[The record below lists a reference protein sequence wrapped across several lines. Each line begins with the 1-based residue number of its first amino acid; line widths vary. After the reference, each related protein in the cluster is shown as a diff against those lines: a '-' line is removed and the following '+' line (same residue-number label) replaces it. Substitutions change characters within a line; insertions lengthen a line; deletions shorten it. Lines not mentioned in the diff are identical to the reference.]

1 METERTDYYKLEKL
15 CAEERLSAPVGVDYA
30 VSLHEMNWFRFDG
43 CEPSGKF
50 SESGLMQVEKNVQV
64 YMDKE
69 WHPVIFYT
77 TSYSGPCAPILQGT
91 LHYHDSPAGRLIDPE
106 KAAQAV
112 KDSVDRGTPTREI
125 ATASRYLMLAA
136 VSICTDSMN
145 AFEHYLDASEGY
157 QRENAEYMVLDGR
170 KAAAQ
175 IQSIL
180 GVMSELEG
188 LEEHE

>member
-1 METERTDYYKLEKL
+1 MEELGTPFVCTVNADGSPDFTLMPDPPKD
-15 CAEERLSAPVGVDYA
+15 VDRNIA
-30 VSLHEMNWFRFDG
+30 
-43 CEPSGKF
+43 
-50 SESGLMQVEKNVQV
+50 
-64 YMDKE
+64 
-69 WHPVIFYT
+69 
-77 TSYSGPCAPILQGT
+77 
-91 LHYHDSPAGRLIDPE
+91 PAGRLIDPE
-106 KAAQAV
+106 KADQIV

-145 AFEHYLDASEGY
+145 AFEHYLDASEDY

-188 LEEHE
+188 LEEHD

>member
-1 METERTDYYKLEKL
+1 METTKTVITGKPLMDLDIIPDM
-15 CAEERLSAPVGVDYA
+15 LS
-30 VSLHEMNWFRFDG
+30 N
-43 CEPSGKF
+43 
-50 SESGLMQVEKNVQV
+50 VEN
-64 YMDKE
+64 D
-69 WHPVIFYT
+69 IDRNF
-77 TSYSGPCAPILQGT
+77 A
-91 LHYHDSPAGRLIDPE
+91 PAGRLIDPA

-136 VSICTDSMN
+136 VSICTDSIN
-145 AFEHYLDASEGY
+145 AFEHYLDASEEY
-157 QRENAEYMVLDGR
+157 QRDNAEYMVLDGR

-188 LEEHE
+188 LKEH

>member
-1 METERTDYYKLEKL
+1 METTKTVITGKPLVDLDSIPDM
-15 CAEERLSAPVGVDYA
+15 LSD
-30 VSLHEMNWFRFDG
+30 
-43 CEPSGKF
+43 
-50 SESGLMQVEKNVQV
+50 VEN
-64 YMDKE
+64 D
-69 WHPVIFYT
+69 IDRNF
-77 TSYSGPCAPILQGT
+77 A
-91 LHYHDSPAGRLIDPE
+91 PAGRLIDPA

-112 KDSVDRGTPTREI
+112 KDSVDRGAPTREI

-145 AFEHYLDASEGY
+145 AFEHYLHASEEY
-157 QRENAEYMVLDGR
+157 QRDNAEYMVLDGR

-188 LEEHE
+188 LEEH

>member
-1 METERTDYYKLEKL
+1 MEATKIVITGKPLVDLDSIPDML
-15 CAEERLSAPVGVDYA
+15 GGV
-30 VSLHEMNWFRFDG
+30 
-43 CEPSGKF
+43 
-50 SESGLMQVEKNVQV
+50 VE
-64 YMDKE
+64 DAIDR
-69 WHPVIFYT
+69 HYT
-77 TSYSGPCAPILQGT
+77 
-91 LHYHDSPAGRLIDPE
+91 PAGRLIDPE
-106 KAAQAV
+106 KADQVV

-145 AFEHYLDASEGY
+145 AFEHYLDASEDY
-157 QRENAEYMVLDGR
+157 QRDNAEYMVLDGR

-188 LEEHE
+188 LEEH

>member
-1 METERTDYYKLEKL
+1 MEVLGTPFVCTVDENG
-15 CAEERLSAPVGVDYA
+15 APDLTVMPAPPKDID
-30 VSLHEMNWFRFDG
+30 R
-43 CEPSGKF
+43 K
-50 SESGLMQVEKNVQV
+50 
-64 YMDKE
+64 
-69 WHPVIFYT
+69 
-77 TSYSGPCAPILQGT
+77 CAPA
-91 LHYHDSPAGRLIDPE
+91 DRLIDPE
-106 KAAQAV
+106 KAAQVV

-145 AFEHYLDASEGY
+145 AFEHYLDASEDY
-157 QRENAEYMVLDGR
+157 QRDNAEYMVLDGR

-188 LEEHE
+188 LEEHD

>member
-1 METERTDYYKLEKL
+1 MEELGTPFVCTNGADGSPPLTLMPDPPKD
-15 CAEERLSAPVGVDYA
+15 VGRNIA
-30 VSLHEMNWFRFDG
+30 
-43 CEPSGKF
+43 
-50 SESGLMQVEKNVQV
+50 
-64 YMDKE
+64 
-69 WHPVIFYT
+69 
-77 TSYSGPCAPILQGT
+77 
-91 LHYHDSPAGRLIDPE
+91 PAGRLIDPE
-106 KAAQAV
+106 KADQVV

-145 AFEHYLDASEGY
+145 AFEHYLDASEEY
-157 QRENAEYMVLDGR
+157 QRDNAEYMVLDGR

>member
-1 METERTDYYKLEKL
+1 MEEFGTPFVCTVN
-15 CAEERLSAPVGVDYA
+15 A
-30 VSLHEMNWFRFDG
+30 DG
-43 CEPSGKF
+43 SPDF
-50 SESGLMQVEKNVQV
+50 
-64 YMDKE
+64 
-69 WHPVIFYT
+69 
-77 TSYSGPCAPILQGT
+77 T
-91 LHYHDSPAGRLIDPE
+91 LLPDPPKGADRNFAPAGRLIDPE
-106 KAAQAV
+106 KADQAV

-145 AFEHYLDASEGY
+145 AFEHYLDASEDY
-157 QRENAEYMVLDGR
+157 QRDNAEYMVLDGR

-188 LEEHE
+188 MEEH

>member
-1 METERTDYYKLEKL
+1 MEATKIVITGKPL
-15 CAEERLSAPVGVDYA
+15 VD
-30 VSLHEMNWFRFDG
+30 LDNIPDMLGD
-43 CEPSGKF
+43 
-50 SESGLMQVEKNVQV
+50 VEN
-64 YMDKE
+64 D
-69 WHPVIFYT
+69 IDRNF
-77 TSYSGPCAPILQGT
+77 A
-91 LHYHDSPAGRLIDPE
+91 PAGRLIDPE

-112 KDSVDRGTPTREI
+112 KDSVDRGAPTREI

-136 VSICTDSMN
+136 MSICNDSIN
-145 AFEHYLDASEGY
+145 AFEHYLDASEDY

-188 LEEHE
+188 LEEH

>member
-1 METERTDYYKLEKL
+1 MEATKIVITGKPLVDLDSIPDMLGGVVDSGIDR
-15 CAEERLSAPVGVDYA
+15 SFAP
-30 VSLHEMNWFRFDG
+30 S
-43 CEPSGKF
+43 
-50 SESGLMQVEKNVQV
+50 
-64 YMDKE
+64 
-69 WHPVIFYT
+69 
-77 TSYSGPCAPILQGT
+77 
-91 LHYHDSPAGRLIDPE
+91 GRLIDPE
-106 KAAQAV
+106 KADQVV

-145 AFEHYLDASEGY
+145 AFEHYLDASEEY

-188 LEEHE
+188 LEEHDEH

>member
-1 METERTDYYKLEKL
+1 MEATKIVITGKPLVDLDSIPDML
-15 CAEERLSAPVGVDYA
+15 GGVVDNGIDRSFA
-30 VSLHEMNWFRFDG
+30 
-43 CEPSGKF
+43 
-50 SESGLMQVEKNVQV
+50 
-64 YMDKE
+64 
-69 WHPVIFYT
+69 
-77 TSYSGPCAPILQGT
+77 
-91 LHYHDSPAGRLIDPE
+91 PAGRLIDPE
-106 KAAQAV
+106 KADQMV
-112 KDSVDRGTPTREI
+112 KDSVDRGAPTREI

-145 AFEHYLDASEGY
+145 AFEHYLDASADY

-188 LEEHE
+188 LEEH

>member
-1 METERTDYYKLEKL
+1 METTKTVITGKPLMDLDSIPDM
-15 CAEERLSAPVGVDYA
+15 LSD
-30 VSLHEMNWFRFDG
+30 
-43 CEPSGKF
+43 
-50 SESGLMQVEKNVQV
+50 VEN
-64 YMDKE
+64 D
-69 WHPVIFYT
+69 IDRNF
-77 TSYSGPCAPILQGT
+77 A
-91 LHYHDSPAGRLIDPE
+91 PAGKLIDPA

-112 KDSVDRGTPTREI
+112 KDSVDRGAPTREI

-145 AFEHYLDASEGY
+145 AFEHYLDASEEY
-157 QRENAEYMVLDGR
+157 QRDNAEYMVLDGR

-188 LEEHE
+188 LEEH

>member
-1 METERTDYYKLEKL
+1 METTKTVITGKPLMDLDSIPDM
-15 CAEERLSAPVGVDYA
+15 LSD
-30 VSLHEMNWFRFDG
+30 
-43 CEPSGKF
+43 
-50 SESGLMQVEKNVQV
+50 VEN
-64 YMDKE
+64 D
-69 WHPVIFYT
+69 IDRNF
-77 TSYSGPCAPILQGT
+77 A
-91 LHYHDSPAGRLIDPE
+91 PAGKLIDPA

-136 VSICTDSMN
+136 MSICNDSIN
-145 AFEHYLDASEGY
+145 AFEHYLDASEEY
-157 QRENAEYMVLDGR
+157 QRDNAEYMVLDGR

-188 LEEHE
+188 LEEH

>member
-1 METERTDYYKLEKL
+1 METTKTVITGNPLVDLDIIPDM
-15 CAEERLSAPVGVDYA
+15 LSD
-30 VSLHEMNWFRFDG
+30 
-43 CEPSGKF
+43 
-50 SESGLMQVEKNVQV
+50 VEN
-64 YMDKE
+64 D
-69 WHPVIFYT
+69 IDRNF
-77 TSYSGPCAPILQGT
+77 A
-91 LHYHDSPAGRLIDPE
+91 PAGRLIDPA

-145 AFEHYLDASEGY
+145 AFEHYLHASEDY
-157 QRENAEYMVLDGR
+157 QRDNAEYMVLDGC

-175 IQSIL
+175 IQNIL

-188 LEEHE
+188 LEEH

>member
-1 METERTDYYKLEKL
+1 METTKT
-15 CAEERLSAPVGVDYA
+15 VIT
-30 VSLHEMNWFRFDG
+30 
-43 CEPSGKF
+43 GKP
-50 SESGLMQVEKNVQV
+50 LMDLDRIPDMLGDVEN
-64 YMDKE
+64 D
-69 WHPVIFYT
+69 IDRNF
-77 TSYSGPCAPILQGT
+77 A
-91 LHYHDSPAGRLIDPE
+91 PAGRLIDPA
-106 KAAQAV
+106 KADQMV

-136 VSICTDSMN
+136 MSICNDSMN
-145 AFEHYLDASEGY
+145 AFEHYLDASEDY

-188 LEEHE
+188 LEEH

>member
-1 METERTDYYKLEKL
+1 MEATKIVITGKPLVDLDSIPDML
-15 CAEERLSAPVGVDYA
+15 GGV
-30 VSLHEMNWFRFDG
+30 V
-43 CEPSGKF
+43 
-50 SESGLMQVEKNVQV
+50 ESSIDRN
-64 YMDKE
+64 
-69 WHPVIFYT
+69 I
-77 TSYSGPCAPILQGT
+77 A
-91 LHYHDSPAGRLIDPE
+91 PAGRLIDPE

-112 KDSVDRGTPTREI
+112 KDSVDRGAPTREI

-145 AFEHYLDASEGY
+145 AFEHYLNASEDY
-157 QRENAEYMVLDGR
+157 RRDNAEYMVLDGR

-188 LEEHE
+188 LEEHD